1 MSLALCCSAVV
12 VGFPLVLSVAGG
24 GGDGDDHLPGMVG
37 GIKLR
42 FALGHLWEELNPRSC
57 YLFADE
63 LRKCSWP
70 GVPREVRPVTWRL
83 LSVSSTPCKE
93 V

>member
-1 MSLALCCSAVV
+1 
-12 VGFPLVLSVAGG
+12 
-24 GGDGDDHLPGMVG
+24 MVG
-37 GIKLR
+37 GVRQRRLS
-42 FALGHLWEELNPRSC
+42 FVLGPRWEELTQHSC

-83 LSVSSTPCKE
+83 LSVSSTHCVEKREPHTALLT
-93 V
+93 